1 LKSIY
6 LRWCKLEE
14 TLTGIG
20 FISLIG
26 LVFLSAILRFLRIS
40 VSWNI
45 DLAMLMLA
53 WTSFLGA
60 DIAWR
65 NNQIIGVDLFTR
77 PLPKKV
83 KQSIELIV
91 YLIIG
96 IGLVLISIYGLRLAW
111 SERLARFQSMQI
123 PYSLVTSSLII
134 ASTSMMLTTLGK
146 IKKQIS
152 ILRFP
157 NTQQVSTSTQRVKK

>member
-1 LKSIY
+1 MYTL
-6 LRWCKLEE
+6 WCKIEE

-20 FISLIG
+20 FLSLIG
-26 LVFLSAILRFLRIS
+26 LVFLSAILRFLRFS

-77 PLPKKV
+77 KLPRRV
-83 KQSIELIV
+83 KQSIEILIYV
-91 YLIIG
+91 IIL
-96 IGLVLISIYGLRLAW
+96 IGLILISFFGIRLAW

-123 PYSLVTSSLII
+123 PYFLVTSSLII
-134 ASTSMMLTTLGK
+134 ASLSMILTTIQKLRHQ
-146 IKKQIS
+146 IANLCHPSKQP
-152 ILRFP
+152 LP
-157 NTQQVSTSTQRVKK
+157 ASTQKAIQ